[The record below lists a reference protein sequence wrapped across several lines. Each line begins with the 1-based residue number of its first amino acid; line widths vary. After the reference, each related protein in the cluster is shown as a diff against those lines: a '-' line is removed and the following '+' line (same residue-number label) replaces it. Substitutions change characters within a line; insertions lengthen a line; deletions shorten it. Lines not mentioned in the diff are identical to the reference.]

1 MWKSNSLAL
10 ETREIMELPFHVQ
23 EIAVDEKGNIDE
35 EPIDDDYNE
44 IVKLVAQ
51 EEENQENDSALS
63 AIKLPPKMQGRSP

>member
-35 EPIDDDYNE
+35 ELIDDNDDYNE
-44 IVKLVAQ
+44 IVRLVA
-51 EEENQENDSALS
+51 
-63 AIKLPPKMQGRSP
+63 